1 MIDWTRRAFA
11 CALTLTLALVPAS
24 LAQADG
30 STKKKHRQHVDVKV
44 MTRNIYL
51 GGNIFGPIAAPNLAE
66 FERLAGELWAE
77 VQSTDFPV
85 RSKLLAREIKRTK
98 PDLIGM
104 QEVAIWRRGPVG
116 VKDGATTPSTEV
128 VYDFLRTLRRDLKR
142 LGLKYGVA
150 SKQREADIE
159 APIDAG
165 HDVRLTMY
173 DVILV
178 KKRAD
183 LKVKKRFGKNYATDL
198 SVPTPAGPLTSTRGW
213 TAIDLT
219 FKGKKLR
226 FANTHLEAAL
236 DATREAQA
244 REFVGPAG
252 PLRTKRQVI
261 VTGDMNSDPQGRES
275 PAGAFDILVGGGL
288 VDTWTRRLGPGFTCC
303 LEQSDA
309 RDTTTNGFDHRIDLI
324 MAKPKLR
331 TLRGTVVGAKLSD
344 RAPNGLWPS
353 DHAGAVTTLRLR

>member
-1 MIDWTRRAFA
+1 MIDLPRRAFV
-11 CALTLTLALVPAS
+11 CALTLTLVLAPAG
-24 LAQADG
+24 LAHAAKP
-30 STKKKHRQHVDVKV
+30 KKKPVDVTV

-51 GGNIFGPIAAPNLAE
+51 GGNIFRPIGAPDLAE
-66 FERLAGELWAE
+66 FERRAGELWAE

-85 RSKLLAREIKRTK
+85 RSKLIAREIKRTK

-104 QEVAIWRRGPVG
+104 QEVAIWRRGPDA
-116 VKDGATTPSTEV
+116 VKDGPTTPATQV
-128 VYDFLRTLRRDLKR
+128 VYDFLRTLRRDLGR
-142 LGLKYGVA
+142 LGLKYSVG
-150 SKQREADIE
+150 SKQRETDIE

-165 HDVRLTMY
+165 YDVRLTMF

-183 LKVKKRFGKNYATDL
+183 LRVRRRFGKNYNEKIE
-198 SVPTPAGPLTSTRGW
+198 VPTPAGPLTSTRGW

-219 FKGKKLR
+219 FKGKRLR
-226 FANTHLEAAL
+226 FANTHLEAFA
-236 DATREAQA
+236 DPTREAQA

-252 PLRTKRQVI
+252 PLRTRRQVI

-275 PAGAFDILVGGGL
+275 PAGAFDILADGGL
-288 VDTWTRRLGPGFTCC
+288 VDTWPSRLGPGFTCC

-309 RDTTTNGFDHRIDLI
+309 RDPNTNGFDHRIDLI
-324 MAKPKLR
+324 LAKPRLR